1 MARIDVGTDR
11 PIGTVDERIFG
22 GFIEHLGRCIH
33 GGVFDEGSPLADARG
48 SAPTCSEPSAAWACG
63 TSGGRAGTSCPAITG
78 RDGIGPP
85 DERPRRAELAWGSE
99 ESNLF
104 GTDEFMAWCVAA
116 GVEPVLCLNMGT
128 GTLDEALA
136 WVEYCN
142 GTGDTYWANR
152 RRANGHDAPY
162 RVRHW
167 GLGNEMYGDWQIGQR
182 TAQDYVAAARQWA
195 KAIRFLD
202 PGVSLISCGQSG
214 VDYGDQVVIDGLA
227 RYVDLHSIHLYT
239 GSGDYWS
246 NVLAPHFTERTLSV
260 AGALIERARYA
271 QRITHEIGVAYDE
284 WNVWYRTGDG
294 RLEERYNLADALAV
308 ATYLNVFVR
317 KSPVVRM
324 ANLAQLVNVIAPIV
338 TSPDGT
344 ILQSIYHPLRLISTA
359 TQKVALDTFVQWGM
373 HAHADLELG
382 ALAVPRRGPGP
393 FQLLDVAATRDPE
406 GYRLTPGGKRVAT
419 RSRPWT
425 RGSSWPG
432 PAWPARSPC
441 TRSPRT
447 PPGPATAPP
456 SLTRSRPAAQNATR
470 AATSSTSVSRRTR
483 SPCCRCSW
491 HERGVVMNTAGG
503 GHEQRIEGW

>member
-1 MARIDVGTDR
+1 MARIDIGTGR
-11 PIGTVDERIFG
+11 PVGTVDERIFG
-22 GFIEHLGRCIH
+22 GFIEHLGRCIY
-33 GGVFDEGSPLADARG
+33 GGVSDEGSPLADARG
-48 SAPTCSEPSAAWACG
+48 FRTDVLGAVRDLGLRHVRWPG
-63 TSGGRAGTSCPAITG
+63 GNFVSGYHWT
-78 RDGIGPP
+78 DGIGPP
-85 DERPRRAELAWGSE
+85 GERPRRAELAWHSE
-99 ESNLF
+99 ESNRF

-162 RVRHW
+162 RVRYW

-182 TAQDYVAAARQWA
+182 TAQDYVATARQWA

-214 VDYGDQVVIDGLA
+214 VDDWDQVVIDGLA

-246 NVLAPHFTERTLSV
+246 NVLAPHFAERALSV

-271 QRITHEIGVAYDE
+271 QRISHEIGVAYDE
-284 WNVWYRTGDG
+284 WNVWYRTDG
-294 RLEERYNLADALAV
+294 QLEERYNLADALAV

-338 TSPDGT
+338 TSPDGML
-344 ILQSIYHPLRLISTA
+344 LQSIYHPLRLISTA
-359 TQKVALDTFVQWGM
+359 TQKVALDTFVDSGT
-373 HAHADLELG
+373 HAHADRAGERWPYRVADL
-382 ALAVPRRGPGP
+382 GP
-393 FQLLDVAATRDPE
+393 FQMLDVAATRDPD
-406 GYRLTPGGKRVAT
+406 GRRLTLSVVNRDPGQALDT
-419 RSRPWT
+419 RIRLS
-425 RGSSWPG
+425 G
-432 PAWPARSPC
+432 A
-441 TRSPRT
+441 
-447 PPGPATAPP
+447 
-456 SLTRSRPAAQNATR
+456 R
-470 AATSSTSVSRRTR
+470 AAGPVVVHEVTADTPETSNSPAEPGAVTTART
-483 SPCCRCSW
+483 
-491 HERGVVMNTAGG
+491 ERDAGG
-503 GHEQRIEGW
+503 DVLDVRFAPHSFTLLEVRLA